1 MLAGWMNRKQQL
13 VIDYLLEENKV
24 LREQL
29 DIHANGKRLRYTA
42 KQRRRLSDAGR
53 KLGRQL
59 LMQFATLVTPET
71 IYAWH
76 RKFVAMKYA
85 PKNRDLSAAKERR
98 AKRDAL
104 IIKIASENAG
114 WGYGRIQGMMQHL
127 GYHKISTSTIGEV
140 LREAGIQPSPT
151 RGRGVSWK
159 EFVRIHAEQIA
170 ATDFFFVPVWTL
182 KGLAMFRV
190 HFVIDVFTRKVKITH
205 IGCQYSGDLM
215 VQIGRHLTD
224 GFDGFLK
231 GKKYLIHDR
240 DTLFTEK
247 FRNLL
252 RSAGTTPWRLPI
264 HMPMMNGYAEC
275 FVKTIKR
282 ECLDHV
288 IFFSEDALRK
298 TIAEYMVH
306 YHMERPH
313 QGIDNRIIE
322 PEAQTYRNTGRIVKR
337 ARLGGLLNYYYR
349 ADNPRVGDGNGGKEE
364 KAVA

>member
-42 KQRRRLSDAGR
+42 KQQRRLSDAGR

-85 PKNRDLSAAKERR
+85 PKGRDLSAAKARS

-114 WGYGRIQGMMQHL
+114 WGNGRFQGMMQHL

-159 EFVRIHAEQIA
+159 EFVRIHAKQIA

-190 HFVIDVFTRKVKITH
+190 HFVVDVLTRAFRRLGGCALIALRRYSFSLRYVFTRKVKITH
-205 IGCQYSGDLM
+205 IGVPVFRRPHGANWPSPD
-215 VQIGRHLTD
+215 GR
-224 GFDGFLK
+224 
-231 GKKYLIHDR
+231 
-240 DTLFTEK
+240 
-247 FRNLL
+247 L
-252 RSAGTTPWRLPI
+252 RRLP
-264 HMPMMNGYAEC
+264 E
-275 FVKTIKR
+275 
-282 ECLDHV
+282 
-288 IFFSEDALRK
+288 
-298 TIAEYMVH
+298 
-306 YHMERPH
+306 
-313 QGIDNRIIE
+313 
-322 PEAQTYRNTGRIVKR
+322 
-337 ARLGGLLNYYYR
+337 
-349 ADNPRVGDGNGGKEE
+349 GKE
-364 KAVA
+364 VSDP